1 MMYAIEMRGISKSFN
16 KVSVLQNV
24 DFTLKAGEIKGLVG
38 KNGAGKST
46 LLKIIQGIHEPTDGV
61 VKIFDKEIPYSLPMS
76 KRADM
81 VSMIYQEFSLIPE
94 MTVVQNIVLNNE
106 PLRKGIIDEKYCNKL
121 VSDFFEKYGIEINLN
136 KRVKDL
142 STSDMQ
148 MVEICKAVIKK
159 SKIILMDEPTAAL
172 EDEQTQ
178 KLFEIINK
186 LKEDGISIVLITHHL
201 KEIMKICDS
210 VTVLRDGN
218 IVLSKDTSE
227 LELTEI
233 INEMLGEETNEFQKS
248 ITSERVIN
256 RTQPLL
262 EVKNISS
269 KKRLK
274 NISFKVFPGEVVGI
288 AGLKGSGRT
297 ELFNNLFGID
307 PIVQGE
313 IIIEGNKV
321 KIKNPKS
328 ALEHGIFLVP
338 ENRKTLGLSTMHSL
352 YLNIQ
357 LPWMNN
363 IKRIFLIDDKKGK
376 EITKS
381 YIEKLHIKTESINT
395 EVKNLSGGNQQKV
408 VIGKALATNPKV
420 ILLDDPTYGVDVHA
434 KTEIMKII
442 EGFIASGGAV
452 ILASS
457 DMEELIYNSNRI
469 LVMRHQEII
478 EEIVE
483 KERITQETVT
493 AAMQ

>member
-1 MMYAIEMRGISKSFN
+1 MYAIEMKGISKSFN
-16 KVSVLQNV
+16 KISVLQNV
-24 DFTLKAGEIKGLVG
+24 DFTLKVGEVKGLVG

-46 LLKIIQGIHEPTDGV
+46 LLKIIQGIHKPTDGV
-61 VKIFDKEIPYSLPMS
+61 VKIFDKEIPDSLSMAE
-76 KRADM
+76 RAHM

-106 PLRKGIIDEKYCNKL
+106 PLRKGIIDEKYCSKI
-121 VSDFFEKYGIEINLN
+121 VKSFFEKYGIEMNIN

-148 MVEICKAVIKK
+148 MVEICKAVTRK

-172 EDEQTQ
+172 DDEQAQ

-201 KEIMKICDS
+201 KEIMKVCDS

-218 IVLSKDTSE
+218 IVLSKETSQVK
-227 LELTEI
+227 LTDI
-233 INEMLGEETNEFQKS
+233 INEMLGGESSEFQKP
-248 ITSERVIN
+248 ITSERNID
-256 RTQPLL
+256 RSKPLL
-262 EVKNISS
+262 QVKNISS
-269 KKRLK
+269 KKRMK
-274 NISFKVFPGEVVGI
+274 SISFEVFPGEVVGI

-307 PIVQGE
+307 PIVQGD
-313 IIIEGNKV
+313 IVIDGMKV

-328 ALEHGIFLVP
+328 ALDCGIFLVP
-338 ENRKTLGLSTMHSL
+338 ENRKTLGLSTSHSL

-357 LPWMNN
+357 LPWMNK
-363 IKRIFLIDDKKGK
+363 IKKLFLIDDKKGR
-376 EITKS
+376 EITNS
-381 YIEKLHIKTESINT
+381 YIKKLHIKTESMNT
-395 EVKNLSGGNQQKV
+395 EVKDLSGGNQQKV

-442 EGFIASGGAV
+442 EGFITSGGAV
-452 ILASS
+452 LLASS
-457 DMEELIYNSNRI
+457 DMEELVYNSNRI
-469 LVMRHQEII
+469 LIIRNQEII
-478 EEIVE
+478 EEIVD

-493 AAMQ
+493 SAMQ